1 MSTIN
6 FSTASI
12 TANVK
17 SEIGKIAAQL
27 HKAESIAL
35 TGMAISAPSDAPEV
49 WPQVD
54 KLLSGINDQAVYQ
67 DNVDDATTL
76 MATADDTLNAIGDVM
91 NRVLELSITM
101 ATETVSAEDRA
112 NAAIEVAALQEELV
126 ALSNSSVNG
135 RYIFGGTDYG
145 SDPYSPTGVYQGT
158 AVAATILVADGQS
171 VDAGWVGDDI
181 FNSGVDIFGA
191 LGDLEAA
198 LLADDTTAISDAV
211 TNFTDAGEQIS
222 MARTEIGYAWATALD
237 AASLAA
243 NLEVTMTEQY
253 NNLVGADPVEAYTN
267 LANLQFTY
275 EAALQVASSA
285 IGTSLFSYLR

>member
-12 TANVK
+12 TANVT
-17 SEIGKIAAQL
+17 SEIGKLSAQL
-27 HKAESIAL
+27 HEAESVAL
-35 TGMAISAPSDAPEV
+35 TGLAVSSPSDAPEV

-54 KLLSGINDQAVYQ
+54 KLLAGINDQGIYQ
-67 DNVDDATTL
+67 DNADAATTL

-91 NRVLELSITM
+91 NRALEISITM
-101 ATETVSAEDRA
+101 ASETVSAEDRA
-112 NAAIEVAALQEELV
+112 AAAIEVAELQAELV
-126 ALSNSSVNG
+126 ALSNTSING
-135 RYIFGGTDYG
+135 RYVFGGTDYG
-145 SDPYSPTGVYQGT
+145 TPPYDATGTYSGT
-158 AVAATILVADGQS
+158 SVAATIQVADGQS

-191 LGDLEAA
+191 LDDLAVA
-198 LLADDTTAISDAV
+198 LIANDTTAISDAV
-211 TNFTDAGEQIS
+211 TNFTDAGEQVS
-222 MARTEIGYAWATALD
+222 TARTEIGYDWATAID
-237 AASLAA
+237 AAALAA
-243 NLEVTMTEQY
+243 NLEITMVEQY

-267 LANLQFTY
+267 LANLQFAY

>member
-17 SEIGKIAAQL
+17 SEIGKIGAQL
-27 HKAESIAL
+27 REAESIAL
-35 TGMAISAPSDAPEV
+35 TGMAVSAPSDAPEV

-54 KLLSGINDQAVYQ
+54 KLLAGIQDQSAYQ
-67 DNVDDATTL
+67 DNVNDATTL
-76 MATADDTLNAIGDVM
+76 MATADDALNAVGDVIS
-91 NRVLELSITM
+91 RVLELSITM
-101 ATETVSAEDRA
+101 ATETVGADDRA

-126 ALSNSSVNG
+126 ALSNTSVNG

-145 SDPYSPTGVYQGT
+145 SAPYDATGAYLGT
-158 AVAATILVADGQS
+158 NDTATILVADGQT
-171 VDAGWVGDDI
+171 VDVGWVGDDV

-191 LGDLEAA
+191 LDDLEAA
-198 LLADDTTAISDAV
+198 LLANDTSVISDAV
-211 TNFTDAGEQIS
+211 TNFTSAGEQIS
-222 MARTEIGYAWATALD
+222 TARTQIGYEWSTALD